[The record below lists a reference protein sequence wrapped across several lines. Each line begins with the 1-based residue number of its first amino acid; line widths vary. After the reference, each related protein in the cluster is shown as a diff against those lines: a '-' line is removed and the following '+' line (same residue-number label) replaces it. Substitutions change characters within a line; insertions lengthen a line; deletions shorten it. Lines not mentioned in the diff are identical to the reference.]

1 MNSINIVGNLVAD
14 AVVKSFKQKNNSGEE
29 YDRKFCAFKIAD
41 NLKGNAEH
49 TNYYDCVYFTQ
60 GADKFA
66 PLLKRECKSHASME
80 PLKIEFVEKGDKRY
94 TNIANV
100 GDVVLPPKPKPSSS
114 QEFKSA
120 AGGLDLGDDEIPFGE
135 KKGGVQKFTSYVR
148 SLPCLVC
155 ARPSGS
161 DPTTSSSPKRNL

>member
-66 PLLKRECKSHASME
+66 PLLKKGMQVTCVNGT
-80 PLKIEFVEKGDKRY
+80 LKIEFVEKGDKRY
-94 TNIANV
+94 TNIKVNV
-100 GDVVLPPKPKPSSS
+100 GDVILPPKPKPSSS
-114 QEFKSA
+114 QESKSA
-120 AGGLDLGDDEIPFGE
+120 AGGLDLGDDEIPF
-135 KKGGVQKFTSYVR
+135 
-148 SLPCLVC
+148 
-155 ARPSGS
+155 
-161 DPTTSSSPKRNL
+161 